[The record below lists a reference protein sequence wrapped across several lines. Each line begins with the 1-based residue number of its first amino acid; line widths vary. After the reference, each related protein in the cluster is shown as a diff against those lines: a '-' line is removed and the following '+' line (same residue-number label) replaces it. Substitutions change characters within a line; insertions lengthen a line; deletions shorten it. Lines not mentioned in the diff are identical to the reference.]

1 MTGEVEIERVLVVVA
16 HPDDVDFSS
25 AGSIARWTS
34 EGRQVSYCIA
44 TDGDAGGSD
53 AGISRADMAQ
63 LRRREQTAAGAVVG
77 VSDIHWLGY
86 PDGRVQSTIELRRD
100 ISRVIR
106 IVRPQRVLCSS
117 PARDLARIYAS
128 HPDHLAVGEAA
139 LSAVYPDARNQ
150 FAHPELLAEGYEPW
164 SVPEVWMIGAA
175 DPDRFTD
182 ITDHIDRKLE
192 ALLCHASQLPD
203 PEGMGERLRE
213 RAAATA
219 QLAALPEG
227 SLAEGF
233 GYVGTA

>member
-1 MTGEVEIERVLVVVA
+1 MTGEPDIERVLVVVA

-34 EGRQVSYCIA
+34 EGRAVAYCIA

-53 AGISRADMAQ
+53 ASISRADLAQ
-63 LRRREQTAAGAVVG
+63 LRRREQTAAAAVLG
-77 VSDIHWLGY
+77 VTDIHWLGY
-86 PDGRVQSTIELRRD
+86 PDGRLESTLELRRD

-106 IVRPQRVLCSS
+106 VVRPQRVLCSS
-117 PARDLARIYAS
+117 PDRDFTRIFVS
-128 HPDHLAVGEAA
+128 HPDHLAVGDAA

-164 SVPEVWMIGAA
+164 SVPEVWLLGAG

-203 PEGMGERLRE
+203 PDAMRVRLRE
-213 RAAATA
+213 HAAETA
-219 QLAALPEG
+219 RLAALPDG
-227 SLAEGF
+227 SYAEAF
-233 GYVGTA
+233 RFVGTA

>member
-1 MTGEVEIERVLVVVA
+1 VTDEIERVLVVVA

-53 AGISRADMAQ
+53 ASISRVDMAR
-63 LRRREQTAAGAVVG
+63 LRRREQTAAAAVVG
-77 VSDIHWLGY
+77 VSAIHWLGY
-86 PDGRVQSTIELRRD
+86 PDGRLEPTLELRRD
-100 ISRVIR
+100 ISKAIR

-117 PARDLARIYAS
+117 PIRDLTRMFVS
-128 HPDHLAVGEAA
+128 HPDHLAVGEAT
-139 LSAVYPDARNQ
+139 LCAVYPDGRNR
-150 FAHPELLAEGYEPW
+150 FAHPELLAEGYAPW

-175 DPDRFTD
+175 EPDRFTD

-192 ALLCHASQLPD
+192 ALSCHASQLPD

-219 QLAALPEG
+219 RLAALPEG